1 MAQETIRRR
10 QVGCDAEH
18 DLVCGGPRLVVPPPI
33 LRKRRAESR
42 GFSRLFPPTLKEMR
56 TKLGFMKN
64 HWADMDGHKAHLLLQ
79 GWAAFSIN
87 IS

>member
-1 MAQETIRRR
+1 MTQSMTLFAGAQP
-10 QVGCDAEH
+10 
-18 DLVCGGPRLVVPPPI
+18 GGATPI

-64 HWADMDGHKAHLLLQ
+64 HWADVDGHKAHLLLQ